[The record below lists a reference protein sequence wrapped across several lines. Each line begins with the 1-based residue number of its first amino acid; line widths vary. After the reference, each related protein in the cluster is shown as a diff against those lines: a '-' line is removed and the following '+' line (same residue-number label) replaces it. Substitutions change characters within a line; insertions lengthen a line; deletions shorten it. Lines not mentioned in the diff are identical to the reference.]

1 MAFVSWKDEYGVGVA
16 SVDQQHQK
24 LFSLLN
30 ALEAHLHGGAPK
42 MDVDRAVAELEQYYR
57 YHFTDEER
65 VLEML
70 GTAPS
75 ADHRQ
80 QHDWFITEVAKAGLD
95 RGEGQAADA
104 MDLVVFLRDWLVTT
118 SWSWTAGHSV
128 KPPRASTSN
137 EFGAGAA

>member
-1 MAFVSWKDEYGVGVA
+1 MAFVSWKDEYGVGVV

-65 VLEML
+65 MLGML

-75 ADHRQ
+75 ADHRK
-80 QHDWFITEVAKAGLD
+80 QHAWFIAEVAKAGLD
-95 RGEGQAADA
+95 RVEGKDVNPL
-104 MDLVVFLRDWLVTT
+104 DLVEFLRDWLVN
-118 SWSWTAGHSV
+118 HILV
-128 KPPRASTSN
+128 VDR
-137 EFGAGAA
+137 GAFSEANARLDRL